1 MWAVAL
7 SGANA
12 QTLAECQQA
21 AERNYPLIKRMDLI
35 TQTAALTVANIQKGW
50 LPQLTVTAQA
60 TLQSDV
66 TAFPE
71 QMQTVYQQMGI
82 DIKGLRK
89 DQYRI
94 GVDVQQTVFDGGAIS
109 SRKEVARREA
119 GVEIARQE
127 VDIYKVRQRVNELY
141 FSLLLLDQQIALS
154 RDLEQLLSS
163 NEQKLGTMFKSGT
176 AAESDYLSLKAE
188 RLKAAQQLA
197 SLLSQRQ
204 SAAAILS
211 VFCGIEVKSPVKPSP
226 TYDAAPAVRP
236 ELRLADSQVARAKA
250 TLGKAEHVR
259 QARKVAQQCQVLL
272 KNDGNL
278 LPLKRNQRIAVIGPL
293 GNSANDM
300 LGCWSGSS
308 EKVLPVSLI
317 DGLKTA
323 VGTQGCVE
331 YATGSHL
338 VKDPELEK
346 ILVGSFMGLAKA
358 GNAKESTWR
367 SNGELLREA
376 LVVASRS
383 DVIIAALG
391 ENMNMNGE
399 GASRAT
405 PNLPEPQLQLLE
417 ALVATG
423 KPIVLVVFTGRP
435 LELTWADQHVPAI
448 LNAWFPGVEAGN
460 AIADVLFGDV
470 NPSAKITVT
479 FPRSIGQIPIHYN
492 HKNTGRPHSADDAP
506 YIRFKSNYIDVV
518 NAPLYPFGYGLSY
531 TTFTYDRMKLSSNT
545 LSKDGK
551 LTASIQV
558 KNTGARAGKE
568 TVQLYIHDVISSS
581 TRPVK
586 ELKGFKQIELQ
597 AGECQI
603 VSFEITSEDLKFYN
617 HELEYVCEPGEFEV
631 MIGPNS
637 RDVISASFVYN

>member
-1 MWAVAL
+1 MRIKAFIIMWAVAL

-176 AAESDYLSLKAE
+176 ASESDYLSVKAE
-188 RLKAAQQLA
+188 RLKATQQLA

-226 TYDAAPAVRP
+226 TYAAAPAVRP
-236 ELRLADSQVARAKA
+236 ELRLADSQVALANAREKA
-250 TLGKAEHVR
+250 LGAALLPRIGLFAQGFYGYPGYNMFEDMMR
-259 QARKVAQQCQVLL
+259 RRWSLNGMIGARLTWNIGALYTR
-272 KNDGNL
+272 KNDKAQLRLARESAENSREVFLFNNKLEVMRYNEHTARYRQLMADDEEIIALRSRVRKAAESKLAHGI
-278 LPLKRNQRIAVIGPL
+278 IAV
-293 GNSANDM
+293 ND
-300 LGCWSGSS
+300 
-308 EKVLPVSLI
+308 
-317 DGLKTA
+317 
-323 VGTQGCVE
+323 
-331 YATGSHL
+331 
-338 VKDPELEK
+338 
-346 ILVGSFMGLAKA
+346 
-358 GNAKESTWR
+358 
-367 SNGELLREA
+367 LLREINA
-376 LVVASRS
+376 
-383 DVIIAALG
+383 
-391 ENMNMNGE
+391 ENTARVQQSMHEIEMLKAIYN
-399 GASRAT
+399 A
-405 PNLPEPQLQLLE
+405 
-417 ALVATG
+417 
-423 KPIVLVVFTGRP
+423 KFT
-435 LELTWADQHVPAI
+435 T
-448 LNAWFPGVEAGN
+448 NN
-460 AIADVLFGDV
+460 
-470 NPSAKITVT
+470 
-479 FPRSIGQIPIHYN
+479 
-492 HKNTGRPHSADDAP
+492 
-506 YIRFKSNYIDVV
+506 
-518 NAPLYPFGYGLSY
+518 
-531 TTFTYDRMKLSSNT
+531 
-545 LSKDGK
+545 
-551 LTASIQV
+551 
-558 KNTGARAGKE
+558 
-568 TVQLYIHDVISSS
+568 
-581 TRPVK
+581 
-586 ELKGFKQIELQ
+586 
-597 AGECQI
+597 
-603 VSFEITSEDLKFYN
+603 
-617 HELEYVCEPGEFEV
+617 
-631 MIGPNS
+631 
-637 RDVISASFVYN
+637 